1 MCLFV
6 YEFKLFSD
14 DILRLSDAVFNF
26 FSGLIS
32 VCELNDNG
40 DLKLFVD
47 ELSPKIIL
55 NAESLSTS

>member
-1 MCLFV
+1 M

-14 DILRLSDAVFNF
+14 DILRLSDVVFNF
-26 FSGLIS
+26 FSGLVS

-55 NAESLSTS
+55 NVESLSTS